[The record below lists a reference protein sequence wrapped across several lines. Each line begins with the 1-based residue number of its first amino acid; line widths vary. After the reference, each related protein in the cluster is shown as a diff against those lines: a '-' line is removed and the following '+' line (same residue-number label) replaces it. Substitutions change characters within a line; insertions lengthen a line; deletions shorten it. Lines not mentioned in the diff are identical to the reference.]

1 MPTKAKN
8 LRNGCWLADDVQ
20 IASSFL
26 SKGKGLLGKKSI
38 PDGYG
43 LLIRDCNS
51 IHSFFMA
58 FPFDAVFLDKD
69 NRVIH
74 IINAMPANR
83 ISPIL
88 RRSHSVLE
96 LPAGKAQE
104 TITNIGDSIELVKE

>member
-1 MPTKAKN
+1 MPTKAQN
-8 LRNGCWLADDVQ
+8 LRNGCWLAEDLQ
-20 IASSFL
+20 IAGSIFA
-26 SKGKGLLGKKSI
+26 KGKGLLGKKSI

-43 LLIRDCNS
+43 LLIKDCNS

-58 FPFDAVFLDKD
+58 FPFDAIFLDKD
-69 NRVIH
+69 NTVIH
-74 IINAMPANR
+74 IINAMAANR

-104 TITNIGDSIELVKE
+104 TMTSIGDIIELVKE

>member
-1 MPTKAKN
+1 MPIKAKN
-8 LRNGCWLADDVQ
+8 LRNGCWLADNVQ
-20 IASSFL
+20 IASSLF

-58 FPFDAVFLDKD
+58 FPFDAIFLDKD
-69 NRVIH
+69 NTVIH
-74 IINAMPANR
+74 IINAMPASR

-88 RRSHSVLE
+88 RKSSCVLE

-104 TITNIGDSIELVKE
+104 TMTSIGDIIELVKE

>member
-8 LRNGCWLADDVQ
+8 LRNGCWLAEDLY
-20 IASSFL
+20 IASSFF

-43 LLIRDCNS
+43 LLITSCNS

-58 FPFDAVFLDKD
+58 FSFDAIFLDK
-69 NRVIH
+69 NNEVVH

-83 ISPIL
+83 ISPIV

-96 LPAGKAQE
+96 VPAGKVQATM
-104 TITNIGDSIELVKE
+104 TIVGDTIDVVKE